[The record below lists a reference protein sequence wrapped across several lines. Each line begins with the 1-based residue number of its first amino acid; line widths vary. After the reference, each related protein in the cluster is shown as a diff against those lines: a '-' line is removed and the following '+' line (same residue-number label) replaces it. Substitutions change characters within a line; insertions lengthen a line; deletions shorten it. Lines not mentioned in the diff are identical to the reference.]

1 MGKNIGEMRT
11 ERGYTLQE
19 VAAYAHISVETLKI
33 YELNASEMSMHT
45 AMKLLRLYRIP
56 AHSISFN

>member
-19 VAAYAHISVETLKI
+19 VASYANISMETLKK

-45 AMKLLRLYRIP
+45 AMKLLSLYRIP
-56 AHSISFN
+56 AHSVSFK